1 MFWLIDCLIDWLID
15 QSIDRSIDW
24 LNIIEKYL
32 HHMAE
37 ALAYL
42 LVVCRLPAVKGRVK
56 GRVSCTDIL
65 SWPDFEFSELNNLV
79 IDCVSEYLTQ

>member
-1 MFWLIDCLIDWLID
+1 
-15 QSIDRSIDW
+15 
-24 LNIIEKYL
+24 
-32 HHMAE
+32 MAE
-37 ALAYL
+37 AMAYL
-42 LVVCRLPAVKGRVK
+42 LVVCWLSAIKGRVK